1 MTIMKLNHQ
10 SKKLSEYINESDIIL
25 WCPEINCCAHLWAK
39 FMAIITS
46 YPTLKWIK
54 IAITWKTLFREKSTF
69 LGKLDL
75 SEFITWQLF
84 KSLLLRL

>member
-1 MTIMKLNHQ
+1 
-10 SKKLSEYINESDIIL
+10 
-25 WCPEINCCAHLWAK
+25 
-39 FMAIITS
+39 MAIITR
-46 YPTLKWIK
+46 YPTLKGIE

-75 SEFITWQLF
+75 SEFITGQLF